1 MNNIKT
7 LIWNY
12 IICKY
17 WRDYIQEEKD
27 DIVAAGKFDK
37 AATDLSPSQKQIVLV
52 KAVNMALNTTDV
64 GGKFPAGG
72 DIDAIISKDLYIN

>member
-27 DIVAAGKFDK
+27 DI
-37 AATDLSPSQKQIVLV
+37 
-52 KAVNMALNTTDV
+52 
-64 GGKFPAGG
+64 
-72 DIDAIISKDLYIN
+72 DIDSIMSDRAEAYAQNISDCYD